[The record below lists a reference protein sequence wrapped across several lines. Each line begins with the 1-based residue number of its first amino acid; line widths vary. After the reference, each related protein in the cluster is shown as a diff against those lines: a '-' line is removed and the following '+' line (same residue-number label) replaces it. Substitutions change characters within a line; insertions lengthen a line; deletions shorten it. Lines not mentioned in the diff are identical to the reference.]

1 MATIIK
7 RGDNW
12 RVQIRKKGIT
22 KSATFATKTEAS
34 RWALAIESQIDAG
47 EYSAVP
53 KMTFAELIDKY
64 VEEVTVKKGGARA
77 ESLRL
82 NKIAKTPLGEV
93 ELEDLSKADFE
104 RWQNQRLNEVSV
116 LSVLRERVSLSAV
129 ITQAIK
135 WEFLK
140 NNPLA
145 LVDKPKE
152 PPPRTRRYS
161 QDEIDRLVFVSGF
174 SFESEPTTSIS
185 RVGASVLFAIETAMR
200 AGEICNMRWEDVN
213 FANATVFLPKTKNGF
228 ARTIPLSSFAVKI
241 LRQLE
246 TVKQDDQTVFQV
258 KSASHDAIFRKMKE
272 LAGLGDED
280 LHFHD
285 TRREALSRL
294 AKKVDVMTLAKI
306 SGHRDIKI
314 LLNTYY
320 APNMEDVA
328 ALLG

>member
-1 MATIIK
+1 MATILK
-7 RGDNW
+7 RGEKW
-12 RVQIRKKGIT
+12 RAQVAKKGIR
-22 KSATFATKTEAS
+22 KNATFSTKAEAV
-34 RWALAIESQIDAG
+34 RWALSLESQIDAG
-47 EYSAVP
+47 EYSSVP
-53 KMTFAELIDKY
+53 KMTFVELIDKY
-64 VEEVTVKKGGARA
+64 VEEVTVKKVGARS

-82 NKIAKTPLGEV
+82 HKIAQTPLGKG

-161 QDEIDRLVFVSGF
+161 QDEIDRLVFVSGY

-228 ARTIPLSSFAVKI
+228 ARTIPLSSVAVKI
-241 LRQLE
+241 LRGLE
-246 TVKQDDQTVFQV
+246 TVKQDDQTVFQI

-272 LAGLGDED
+272 LTGLDNED
-280 LHFHD
+280 LHFCK
-285 TRREALSRL
+285 RL
-294 AKKVDVMTLAKI
+294 NYFA
-306 SGHRDIKI
+306 
-314 LLNTYY
+314 
-320 APNMEDVA
+320 
-328 ALLG
+328 

>member
-34 RWALAIESQIDAG
+34 RWALSVESQIEAG

-64 VEEVTVKKGGARA
+64 VEEVTVKKGGARS

-140 NNPLA
+140 SNPLA

-152 PPPRTRRYS
+152 PPPRTRRYT

-174 SFESEPTTSIS
+174 SFDSEPTTAIS
-185 RVGASVLFAIETAMR
+185 RVGASVLFAIE

-246 TVKQDDQTVFQV
+246 TVKQDEQTVFQV

-272 LAGLGDED
+272 LTGLDNED
-280 LHFHD
+280 LHFCK
-285 TRREALSRL
+285 RL
-294 AKKVDVMTLAKI
+294 NYFA
-306 SGHRDIKI
+306 
-314 LLNTYY
+314 
-320 APNMEDVA
+320 
-328 ALLG
+328 